1 MEREFQVIDLIEAKN
16 GRYLG
21 QALYCA
27 DRKECPFFTVN
38 NRTSAGEVFEAFVE
52 GAKQTGGEIK
62 LYHINMPIEINT
74 NTPYT
79 EIRNTIVGEMEMR
92 TAHNG

>member
-1 MEREFQVIDLIEAKN
+1 MERSFEVVDLIEPKT

-21 QALYCA
+21 QALYCTEQK
-27 DRKECPFFTVN
+27 DCPLFTIN
-38 NRTSAGEVFEAFVE
+38 NRTNAGEVLQAFVE
-52 GAKQTGGEIK
+52 GARQTGGEIK

-92 TAHNG
+92 TNRNG